1 VNASPDAQPPLKI
14 AAGYFSQWPT
24 ASKKPIAATTNAS
37 AQMDIKTALDVEPE
51 LLDQAAGW
59 QNRRV
64 F

>member
-1 VNASPDAQPPLKI
+1 VSASADAQPPLKL

-24 ASKKPIAATTNAS
+24 ASKEPIAATANAS
-37 AQMDIKTALDVEPE
+37 AQMDIKTALDAELE